1 MKQLDFFYIII
12 TIQIHIIWV
21 TSFFKDPT
29 VKYIFLCYLFLSSV
43 CISAQSG
50 EDRLEKLMQDNF
62 KMSATPEN
70 ILTAR
75 KNGESVLHV
84 IYREVVKAPNSQE
97 ISTLAEAK
105 DEIPE
110 EILYKLQLQ
119 VDLEGHSL
127 EHFIIKIAKENVHSH
142 AIDKLD
148 TFCGYVDRYKN
159 IRRPRTPCEGCT
171 WQRRGVWAAAT
182 ALGTAITILAIAYKY
197 DFTPISISLNTGNNN
212 P

>member
-1 MKQLDFFYIII
+1 M
-12 TIQIHIIWV
+12 
-21 TSFFKDPT
+21 
-29 VKYIFLCYLFLSSV
+29 
-43 CISAQSG
+43 SAQLG
-50 EDRLEKLMQDNF
+50 EDKLEKLMQDNF
-62 KMSATPEN
+62 KMAATPEN

-110 EILYKLQLQ
+110 EILYKLQQQ
-119 VDLEGHSL
+119 VDQDGHSL

-159 IRRPRTPCEGCT
+159 IRRPRTPCDGCT
-171 WQRRGVWAAAT
+171 WKKRGVQIAST
-182 ALGTAITILAIAYKY
+182 VLGTAITILIIAYKY
-197 DFTPISISLNTGNNN
+197 DFKPIKIVFDTGNNN
-212 P
+212 QQG